1 MAKPYSLDLREQ
13 AMAWLAAGE
22 SSSVVAAALSVA
34 VSSVIKWAARERQ
47 FGSVAPGRMGGHRPF
62 AISGKHRFFVLQQ
75 IEKTPH
81 VTLQALSEALA
92 AHGLKVLQRQWGAS
106 WRASAKALKK
116 TVLTAEQ
123 IRPDIARRR
132 RRWIHYRGRIDP
144 HRLVFIDET
153 WIKTNMA
160 PLRGWGTRGERL
172 ITHVPHGHWQTM
184 TFIGALRHDR
194 IEAPWVLN
202 GPINAG
208 AFKTY
213 VRAEL
218 IKTLKPDGIVVLD
231 NLNSHK
237 GKAVRAMV
245 RSIGARLVF
254 LPSYSPDLNPIEQ
267 AFAKIKHTMRKAM
280 RRSVAAVECAVA
292 DTLDTITPQECANYL
307 ANAGYK
313 ST

>member
-1 MAKPYSLDLREQ
+1 
-13 AMAWLAAGE
+13 
-22 SSSVVAAALSVA
+22 
-34 VSSVIKWAARERQ
+34 
-47 FGSVAPGRMGGHRPF
+47 
-62 AISGKHRFFVLQQ
+62 
-75 IEKTPH
+75 
-81 VTLQALSEALA
+81 
-92 AHGLKVLQRQWGAS
+92 
-106 WRASAKALKK
+106 
-116 TVLTAEQ
+116 
-123 IRPDIARRR
+123 
-132 RRWIHYRGRIDP
+132 
-144 HRLVFIDET
+144 
-153 WIKTNMA
+153 MA

-202 GPINAG
+202 GPINAE

-218 IKTLKPDGIVVLD
+218 IKTLKPDDIVVLD

-254 LPSYSPDLNPIEQ
+254 LPSYSIDLNPIEQ

-280 RRSVAAVECAVA
+280 LRSAEASRLSNPPSPIPSTPSHRRNVPTPSQMPDKSQPKCE
-292 DTLDTITPQECANYL
+292 TL
-307 ANAGYK
+307 
-313 ST
+313 